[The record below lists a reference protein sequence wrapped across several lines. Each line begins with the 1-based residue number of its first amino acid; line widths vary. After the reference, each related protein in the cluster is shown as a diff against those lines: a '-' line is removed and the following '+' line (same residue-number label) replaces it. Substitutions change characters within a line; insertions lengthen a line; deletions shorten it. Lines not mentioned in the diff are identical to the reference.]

1 MRKNK
6 LKKLFKEG
14 KAAINGW
21 IEIPSSFSAETMAH
35 QGWDSLTIDMQHG
48 AVSQSDILQIFQAIS
63 TTDVVPMARL
73 NWNEPGQIMK
83 VLDYGAYGII
93 CPMVSNKSQAEKF
106 VQACMYPPKGYRSF
120 GPTRGFMYGG
130 NDYVDHANDE
140 ILKIAMI
147 ETKEALN
154 ELDKIMKTPGLDGV
168 YIGPAALSLAIG
180 EKPGFDKPE
189 GHPTYEQ
196 ILNILKC
203 AKKNNIVAGIHNATP
218 EYAKKMINIGF
229 QIVTVG
235 SDKIFMSEGAK
246 SIVNRIKN
254 K

>member
-21 IEIPSSFSAETMAH
+21 IEIPSSYSAETMAH

-168 YIGPAALSLAIG
+168 YIGPADLSLAIG

-189 GHPTYEQ
+189 KHPTYEQ
-196 ILNILKC
+196 ISNIIDH
-203 AKKNNIVAGIHNATP
+203 AKKNNLVAGIHNATP
-218 EYAKKMINIGF
+218 EYAKKMIDIGF

-246 SIVNRIKN
+246 SIVTKLKKN
-254 K
+254 

>member
-1 MRKNK
+1 LRKNK

-21 IEIPSSFSAETMAH
+21 IEIPSSYSAEAMAH
-35 QGWDSLTIDMQHG
+35 QGLDSLTIDLQHG
-48 AVSQSDILQIFQAIS
+48 AISQSDILQIFQAIS
-63 TTDVVPMARL
+63 TTEVVPMARL
-73 NWNEPGQIMK
+73 NWNEPDQIMK
-83 VLDYGAYGII
+83 ALDYGAYGII
-93 CPMVSNKSQAEKF
+93 CPMVSNRNQAEKF

-154 ELDKIMKTPGLDGV
+154 ELDKIMKTPDLDGV
-168 YIGPAALSLAIG
+168 YIGPSDLSLSIG
-180 EKPGFDKPE
+180 EKAGFDKPE

-196 ILNILKC
+196 ALNILNH

-229 QIVTVG
+229 QLVSVG
-235 SDKIFMSEGAK
+235 SDKIFMSDGAK
-246 SIVNRIKN
+246 SIVNKIKN
-254 K
+254 

>member
-21 IEIPSSFSAETMAH
+21 IEIPSSYSAEAMAH
-35 QGWDSLTIDMQHG
+35 QGRDSLTIDLQHG
-48 AVSQSDILQIFQAIS
+48 AISQSDILQIFQAIS
-63 TTDVVPMARL
+63 TTEVVPMARL
-73 NWNEPGQIMK
+73 NWNEPDQIMK
-83 VLDYGAYGII
+83 VLDYGAYGVI
-93 CPMVSNKSQAEKF
+93 CPMVSNRNQAEKF

-154 ELDKIMKTPGLDGV
+154 ELDKIMKTPDLDGV
-168 YIGPAALSLAIG
+168 YIGPSDLSLSIG
-180 EKPGFDKPE
+180 EKAGFDKPE

-196 ILNILKC
+196 ALNILNQ

-229 QIVTVG
+229 QLVSVG
-235 SDKIFMSEGAK
+235 SDKIFMSDGAK
-246 SIVNRIKN
+246 SIVNKIKN
-254 K
+254 